1 MHDDFLA
8 EGFASISL
16 STQQARDATLLRA
29 TTELF
34 AQQPAHE
41 YDAVR
46 RYEEVVLHLLPKV
59 GAAERAFVA
68 ERLSDRS
75 DAPAA
80 VVRMLAKD
88 TIAIAEPILRTS
100 PVLGSLDLLIVIAA
114 TGAEHHRLVAGRPH
128 LPPEVVRALHI
139 GGDATVAAILAGR
152 ASIPTIE
159 TSAASMPPGSE
170 GTPAAEVHTAPADA
184 PAVRREAPAPTANRF
199 DPWRYLD
206 LDRPARLRLMAEL
219 ATRPPIRRYGGQ
231 ASRLD
236 RAFRSILSAAQ
247 IVGHA
252 RNGQRT
258 ELVAAIADG
267 LDLEADFITAC
278 LDDDTGEPLA
288 VLLKALSLDS
298 VQAQQIFLLS
308 APKVGRDANVF
319 FRLCDLYAGMEPT
332 VAEALIES
340 WRETRV
346 QPLPKH
352 QPLFADTDGRDRPAA
367 ATDPARE
374 RAAPAPERLM
384 GNTKA

>member
-1 MHDDFLA
+1 MHDDYSA
-8 EGFASISL
+8 KGFASISL

-41 YDAVR
+41 YDAIR

-59 GAAERAFVA
+59 ASADRAFVA
-68 ERLSDRS
+68 GKLSDRS

-80 VVRMLAKD
+80 VVRLLAKD
-88 TIAIAEPILRTS
+88 TITIAEPVLRAS
-100 PVLGSLDLLIVIAA
+100 PVLGSLDLLVVIAA
-114 TGAEHHRLVAGRPH
+114 TGTEHHRLVAGRAH
-128 LPPEVVRALHI
+128 LPPDVVRALHI
-139 GGDATVAAILAGR
+139 GGDPAVAAILAGR
-152 ASIPTIE
+152 PASEATPTPEDAPTI
-159 TSAASMPPGSE
+159 
-170 GTPAAEVHTAPADA
+170 
-184 PAVRREAPAPTANRF
+184 RRQAPAPTTSRF

-219 ATRPPIRRYGGQ
+219 ATRPPIRQYGGQ

-236 RAFRSILSAAQ
+236 RAFRSILGAAQ

-258 ELVAAIADG
+258 ELVAAIAGG
-267 LDLEADFITAC
+267 LDLDADFITAC
-278 LDDDTGEPLA
+278 LDDGTGEPLA

-298 VQAQQIFLLS
+298 VQAQQVFLLS
-308 APKVGRDANVF
+308 APRVGRDATVF

-346 QPLPKH
+346 PAAPKH

-367 ATDPARE
+367 VADPSRE
-374 RAAPAPERLM
+374 RPAPASERIT
-384 GNTKA
+384 GNKKA

>member
-100 PVLGSLDLLIVIAA
+100 PVLGSLDLLVVIAA

-128 LPPEVVRALHI
+128 LPPEVVRAL
-139 GGDATVAAILAGR
+139 
-152 ASIPTIE
+152 
-159 TSAASMPPGSE
+159 
-170 GTPAAEVHTAPADA
+170 
-184 PAVRREAPAPTANRF
+184 
-199 DPWRYLD
+199 
-206 LDRPARLRLMAEL
+206 
-219 ATRPPIRRYGGQ
+219 
-231 ASRLD
+231 
-236 RAFRSILSAAQ
+236 
-247 IVGHA
+247 
-252 RNGQRT
+252 
-258 ELVAAIADG
+258 
-267 LDLEADFITAC
+267 
-278 LDDDTGEPLA
+278 
-288 VLLKALSLDS
+288 
-298 VQAQQIFLLS
+298 
-308 APKVGRDANVF
+308 
-319 FRLCDLYAGMEPT
+319 
-332 VAEALIES
+332 
-340 WRETRV
+340 
-346 QPLPKH
+346 
-352 QPLFADTDGRDRPAA
+352 
-367 ATDPARE
+367 
-374 RAAPAPERLM
+374 
-384 GNTKA
+384 